1 MDTYNLASRGITQ
14 KEFQII
20 SKLHFE
26 APITKTGTH
35 CDDIFLEYRRGTLC
49 N

>member
-1 MDTYNLASRGITQ
+1 MDTYNLALCRRTQ

-26 APITKTGTH
+26 APITKPGTH
-35 CDDIFLEYRRGTLC
+35 YDDIFLEYRGGTLC

>member
-1 MDTYNLASRGITQ
+1 MDTYNLASRRRTQ

-26 APITKTGTH
+26 APH
-35 CDDIFLEYRRGTLC
+35 YDDIFLEYRGGTLC